1 MLLRG
6 RVAWLVWA
14 VTLVGP
20 QEAVLVSGAEAFE
33 ATFGGPRC
41 RKLEMCFDEARQAGR
56 LGAAQPVAQRRWV
69 RTRLVVEACYVR
81 PSASVGRAQFQ
92 LVEPCLEARRRP
104 LREALVGAVLHVAR
118 LEHPLNEQG
127 RGCSCD
133 MAWLVLGFFAASAAA
148 RCVTLV
154 AVEEGVDLGPL
165 KGALD
170 GESSVVPSL
179 HEAAKKC
186 VTATVLREPGARSA
200 ASLVPIVDALRRR
213 QRRELRMLRSSF
225 DAVGIVEEPKASAAL
240 FDAVAPLR
248 NDSWYPYFQDV
259 AAANPWRSTGRS
271 IDPDEDALYQDA
283 LATLRQGTSRST
295 ASCRPTAARLLWL
308 HSYGYAPLEPI
319 HGEGL
324 NGWRIIFARVL
335 AIAKRLNASVVL
347 PCARHSILVPCG
359 VTGSLALRDPVGN
372 SGDDDFVEDSV
383 REAGVHPQMRKWLE
397 LEGIPETQDYEDDA
411 SRGVPYKTDDA
422 SAYFDLDAIDSYLG
436 YAAVP
441 VECVDGDVTY
451 IRAKDSTLDDID
463 AAFAR
468 ARIVKFGGGFSLAT
482 LRDTISRDQVAAV
495 EAGPLFRFAPRL
507 HEAALDFKR
516 LLGKPLAVLHWRAET
531 LIARQDALRTRMFEA
546 CAANLKE
553 AATTYLRRGFAVALV
568 TDIPYSDDRPLW
580 TSYANKLKGPR
591 PDIRKF
597 VADMLDLG
605 VAKYDAF
612 ARHAAVDLGDVAVI
626 DQILAVEAEVLET
639 HYATDNDVLEQW
651 SGVSFNDCG
660 YAGRFMRTI
669 VTKRLHL
676 NATVRSWY
684 PAAGFPNFRSPSQRR
699 TNPPRGGVVADQD

>member
-1 MLLRG
+1 MTTI
-6 RVAWLVWA
+6 WLV
-14 VTLVGP
+14 VG
-20 QEAVLVSGAEAFE
+20 
-33 ATFGGPRC
+33 
-41 RKLEMCFDEARQAGR
+41 
-56 LGAAQPVAQRRWV
+56 
-69 RTRLVVEACYVR
+69 
-81 PSASVGRAQFQ
+81 
-92 LVEPCLEARRRP
+92 
-104 LREALVGAVLHVAR
+104 
-118 LEHPLNEQG
+118 
-127 RGCSCD
+127 
-133 MAWLVLGFFAASAAA
+133 FAADVVA

-154 AVEEGVDLGPL
+154 AVEEGVDLRPL
-165 KGALD
+165 RGALGGD
-170 GESSVVPSL
+170 SSVVTSL
-179 HEAAKKC
+179 HEATEGC

-200 ASLVPIVDALRRR
+200 TSRVPIVDALRRR
-213 QRRELRMLRSSF
+213 QRRELRMLWSSF
-225 DAVGIVEEPKASAAL
+225 DAVGIVEEPKASALL

-248 NDSWYPYFQDV
+248 NRSWYPYFQDV

-283 LATLRQGTSRST
+283 LATLKEGRSRST
-295 ASCRPTAARLLWL
+295 AACRSTAERLLWL

-372 SGDDDFVEDSV
+372 SGDDDYIEDSV
-383 REAGVHPQMRKWLE
+383 REAGVHPDMRKWLE
-397 LEGIPETQDYEDDA
+397 LEGIPDSEDYEDDA
-411 SRGVPYKTDDA
+411 SRGVSYKTDDV
-422 SAYFDLDAIDSYLG
+422 SAYFDLEAINAYLG
-436 YAAVP
+436 YPAVP
-441 VECVDGDVTY
+441 VECVSGDVTY
-451 IRAKDSTLDDID
+451 VRARDSTLDDID
-463 AAFAR
+463 AAFAK
-468 ARIVKFGGGFSLAT
+468 APIVKFGGGFNLAT
-482 LRDTISRDQVAAV
+482 LRDTIPRDQVAAV

-507 HEAALDFKR
+507 HDAALDFKR

-531 LIARQDALRTRMFEA
+531 LIARQDAHRTNMFEA
-546 CAANLKE
+546 CAASLAQ
-553 AATTYLRRGFAVALV
+553 AATRYLGRGFAVALV

-597 VADMLDLG
+597 VTDMLDLG

-612 ARHAAVDLGDVAVI
+612 ARHTAVDLGDVAVI
-626 DQILAVEAEVLET
+626 DQILAVEADVLET
-639 HYATDNDVLEQW
+639 HYAVENDVLEHW

-669 VTKRLHL
+669 VTRRLQL

-699 TNPPRGGVVADQD
+699 ATPPKKQRAVDED